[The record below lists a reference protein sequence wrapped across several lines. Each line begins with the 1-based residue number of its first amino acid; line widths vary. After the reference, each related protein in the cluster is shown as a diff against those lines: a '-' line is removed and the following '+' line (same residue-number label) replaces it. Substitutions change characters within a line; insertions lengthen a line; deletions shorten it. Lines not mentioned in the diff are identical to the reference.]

1 MPESGIQVTS
11 HAKLLISL
19 HGHFQYLP
27 HALMEDE
34 VGAGVLRCR
43 VLIDDD
49 ESIAAEIGDEACR
62 RINDEARTADDEHIG
77 LGDLI
82 DCLIDIIRIKRFF
95 IEHDVRLD
103 HAAATGTVRHGRCQS
118 KEGLCIICR
127 KAFLAGIRQDG
138 AVDLD
143 DIPAPRALME
153 TIDVLRDDGREPALL
168 LAQSARGSERP
179 LTWLLRTAY
188 TW

>member
-1 MPESGIQVTS
+1 
-11 HAKLLISL
+11 
-19 HGHFQYLP
+19 
-27 HALMEDE
+27 MEDE

-49 ESIAAEIGDEACR
+49 ESIPAEIGDEACR

-82 DCLIDIIRIKRFF
+82 DRLIDIIGIERFL

-103 HAAATGTVRHGRCQS
+103 HAAAGGAAGNGRCQRE
-118 KEGLCIICR
+118 EGLRIICR

-138 AVDLD
+138 TVDLD
-143 DIPAPRALME
+143 DIPAPRTLME

-168 LAQSARGSERP
+168 LELCQRKVRAVRRG
-179 LTWLLRTAY
+179 L
-188 TW
+188 

>member
-1 MPESGIQVTS
+1 
-11 HAKLLISL
+11 
-19 HGHFQYLP
+19 
-27 HALMEDE
+27 MEDE

-77 LGDLI
+77 LGYLI
-82 DCLIDIIRIKRFF
+82 DRLIDIIRIERFL

-127 KAFLAGIRQDG
+127 KAFLTGIRQDG

-168 LAQSARGSERP
+168 LELCQRKVRAVWRG
-179 LTWLLRTAY
+179 L
-188 TW
+188 